1 MNGHDWTLG
10 SFLFWLAIAV
20 AVPAII
26 AHFTVGRRGGHHLF
40 DRDGL
45 SDEEIR
51 QLPFTMFKR
60 RTIRSLRGSAAV
72 AVGIAAALALYPL
85 GCLLGIPINV
95 FGMSDQ
101 ALMFCVAGA
110 VVLAITLGPALYR
123 RRRDE

>member
-1 MNGHDWTLG
+1 MNDNDWTLG

-26 AHFTVGRRGGHHLF
+26 AHLTVGRKGGHHLL
-40 DRDGL
+40 DRGL

-51 QLPFTMFKR
+51 QRPFTMFKR
-60 RTIRSLRGSAAV
+60 RTTRSLRGSAAI
-72 AVGIAAALALYPL
+72 AVGMAAALALYPL

-110 VVLAITLGPALYR
+110 VVLAITLAPAVYR
-123 RRRDE
+123 RWHDE